1 MDDEDVQVRQAFERA
16 AELFGLLATPIRLR
30 IISELCEGEK
40 NVSQLLERIPVMQS
54 NMSQH
59 LNMLYRAGVVTRR
72 RHGAQVFYRM
82 AEGVAPLLC
91 GAVCTQ
97 VAAGREGVLTGRH
110 PVPAPEPG
118 T

>member
-1 MDDEDVQVRQAFERA
+1 MDDADDQTRQAFERA

-40 NVSQLLERIPVMQS
+40 NVSQLLDRIAVTQS

-72 RHGAQVFYRM
+72 RQGAQVFYRM
-82 AEGVAPLLC
+82 GEGVAPLLC
-91 GAVCTQ
+91 RAVSTQ
-97 VAAGREGVLTGRH
+97 VEAGLER
-110 PVPAPEPG
+110 PAPAGSGLTPAPSA
-118 T
+118 